1 MDTVLIVLTVASVAA
16 AAAFGISAWRARA
29 EEARRSAAR
38 VAALSAAIDGTQ
50 PALPAPAT
58 YETPATFATPP
69 AARTPAHRPV
79 AVTSM
84 FATTSGAS
92 VHGLPLVKMGVFGA
106 LALAFLVVVA
116 MANRDHAPA
125 TASAGSADA
134 MLELVS
140 MQHTREGRALTVTG
154 LVRNP
159 RIGVPRSN
167 IAAVVSAFDRK
178 GALVTGGDAGLDF
191 INLAPGDE
199 SPFVV
204 KLRDASGVARYRVS
218 FRTGTSTL
226 RHVDRRADALQASAK

>member
-1 MDTVLIVLTVASVAA
+1 MDTVLIVLTCASVAA
-16 AAAFGISAWRARA
+16 AASFGVSAWRSRA

-38 VAALSAAIDGTQ
+38 VAALSAAIDGTD
-50 PALPAPAT
+50 AAAPAAVPT
-58 YETPATFATPP
+58 GAVAAAHPP
-69 AARTPAHRPV
+69 I

-92 VHGLPLVKMGVFGA
+92 VRGLPVVKMGVFGA

-116 MANRDHAPA
+116 MANRDHAAAPA
-125 TASAGSADA
+125 AAGSSAA

-140 MQHTREGRALTVTG
+140 MQHAREGRALTVTG

-159 RIGVPRSN
+159 RAGVPRSN
-167 IAAVVSAFDRK
+167 IDAVVSAFDRK
-178 GALVTGGDAGLDF
+178 GALVTSGDAGLDF
-191 INLAPGDE
+191 TNLAPGDE

-218 FRTGTSTL
+218 FRTGNSTV